1 MFCSPVDSDWLETTM
16 QTRSAA
22 LIALAGF
29 GLGVFAGKGLAVL
42 ETDGATDALEPAAEM
57 ASVPAGHPRVAER
70 GLGDVVTTTLQ
81 MRTASAANA
90 SAMTPGASSRTGST
104 DLIEQADDLRRQ
116 RKFKEAAEA
125 YRRAAA
131 AGRMNADSWADYADA
146 LASAGSSLKGAPT
159 DALARALA
167 LDPRHPKALWLKAS
181 LEHEEHRYRDAVS
194 TWRNLLAVVPA
205 NSSDA
210 RIIEANIA
218 EATRLAAG
226 QG

>member
-1 MFCSPVDSDWLETTM
+1 MFSSPVDSDWLETTM
-16 QTRSAA
+16 QTRNAA

-29 GLGVFAGKGLAVL
+29 ALGVFVGKGPTVFG
-42 ETDGATDALEPAAEM
+42 TDSATDALEPVAGM
-57 ASVPAGHPRVAER
+57 ASVPAGRPRLAER
-70 GLGDVVTTTLQ
+70 GLGDVVMTTLQ
-81 MRTASAANA
+81 MRAAPAANA
-90 SAMTPGASSRTGST
+90 SAMMPDASAPARST
-104 DLIEQADDLRRQ
+104 ELVAQADDLRRQ
-116 RKFKEAAEA
+116 RRFKEATEV

-131 AGRMNADSWADYADA
+131 SGRMNADSWADYADA
-146 LASAGSSLKGAPT
+146 LASAGSSLKGAPA
-159 DALARALA
+159 DALAQALA

-181 LEHEEHRYRDAVS
+181 LEHEEHHYRDAVS

-218 EATRLAAG
+218 EASRLAAG

>member
-1 MFCSPVDSDWLETTM
+1 MFSSPVDSDWLETTM
-16 QTRSAA
+16 QTRNAA

-29 GLGVFAGKGLAVL
+29 GLGVFAGKGLGVFG
-42 ETDGATDALEPAAEM
+42 TDGTTDAPEPAAEM

-81 MRTASAANA
+81 MRTAPAANA
-90 SAMTPGASSRTGST
+90 SATMPSATSRAGTT
-104 DLIEQADDLRRQ
+104 DLIAQADDLRRQ

-125 YRRAAA
+125 YRDAAA

-181 LEHEEHRYRDAVS
+181 LEHEEHRYREAVS

-226 QG
+226 QS

>member
-22 LIALAGF
+22 LIALVGF
-29 GLGVFAGKGLAVL
+29 GLGVLVGKGPAVFR
-42 ETDGATDALEPAAEM
+42 TDGTSDAPAPAAET
-57 ASVPAGHPRVAER
+57 ASVPTGHPRLAER
-70 GLGDVVTTTLQ
+70 SLGDVVMTTFQ
-81 MRTASAANA
+81 MGVAPAVNATASV
-90 SAMTPGASSRTGST
+90 PGTATRAGSPG
-104 DLIEQADDLRRQ
+104 LVAQADELRRQ

-131 AGRMNADSWADYADA
+131 AGSMNADSWADYADA
-146 LASAGSSLKGAPT
+146 LASAGSSLRGAPA
-159 DALARALA
+159 DALARALT
-167 LDPRHPKALWLKAS
+167 LEPRHPKALWLKAS
-181 LEHEEHRYRDAVS
+181 LEHEEHRYRDAAS
-194 TWRNLLAVVPA
+194 TWRNLLAVVPTG
-205 NSSDA
+205 SSDA

>member
-1 MFCSPVDSDWLETTM
+1 MNKPVDCDRSENTM
-16 QTRSAA
+16 NKKGVA

-29 GLGVFAGKGLAVL
+29 GLGVFVGKGLTAL
-42 ETDGATDALEPAAEM
+42 GTGGTADALEPGAAM
-57 ASVPAGHPRVAER
+57 ASMPAGHPRVTER
-70 GLGDVVTTTLQ
+70 GLGDAVMSTLQ
-81 MRTASAANA
+81 MRVAPAANA
-90 SAMTPGASSRTGST
+90 SAAMMPGTSSRAVSP
-104 DLIEQADDLRRQ
+104 DLIGQADELRRQ

-131 AGRMNADSWADYADA
+131 AGSMNADSWADYADA
-146 LASAGSSLKGAPT
+146 LASAGSSLKGAPA
-159 DALARALA
+159 DALAKALA
-167 LDPRHPKALWLKAS
+167 LDPKHPKALWLKAS
-181 LEHEEHRYRDAVS
+181 LEHEEHRYRDAVG

-218 EATRLAAG
+218 EATRLAAS